1 MAARHRLVK
10 EYLRSYGK
18 LVVSERVD
26 DKTAAGDSLVISV
39 PLHVAGDHR
48 VEVTVTEFSHNR
60 FLLSDTG
67 RTLSSLTDGG
77 RSVTADFRKRAE
89 EIAATFGAHFV
100 MDYMLLECDARDVGT
115 KIQVFAEASKTIG
128 DAYLLARS
136 KHEHF
141 QEVVLDVKKIFHARR
156 LNFKEDYRVK
166 GAVEKHPFDF
176 YVAPNGRPGIAVAV
190 IAGHNTHSLAKVWAF
205 NCSDVREANPDKL
218 RLGVVIDEQDSAPW
232 TKPSRRILQKGADI
246 VASSSDLNALDHGL
260 LFHGVVK

>member
-18 LVVSERVD
+18 LVVSERVN
-26 DKTAAGDSLVISV
+26 DKAAAGESLVISV

-48 VEVTVTEFSHNR
+48 VEITITEFSHNR

-89 EIAATFGAHFV
+89 EIASSFGAHFV
-100 MDYMLLECDARDVGT
+100 LDYLLLECDARDVGT

-128 DAYLLARS
+128 DAYLLQRS
-136 KHEHF
+136 RHEHVR
-141 QEVVLDVKKIFHARR
+141 QVVSEVKKIFEARR
-156 LNFKEDYRVK
+156 LTYKEDCKVK
-166 GAVEKHPFDF
+166 GVVEKHPFDV
-176 YVAPNGRPGIAVAV
+176 YVAPNGRPGVAIAV
-190 IAGHNTHSLAKVWAF
+190 IAGHNTHALAKVWAF
-205 NCSDVREANPDKL
+205 NCSDVREAHQDKL
-218 RLGVVIDEQDSAPW
+218 RLGVVIDEEDSAPW
-232 TKPSRRILQKGADI
+232 TNPSRKILKKGADI

-260 LFHGVVK
+260 LFHGIVV